1 MAEDPL
7 KIYEKLDSE
16 MRRQV
21 ENMRAFAFK
30 EGALPVKIK
39 ILIAM
44 ALDASHGAVQGVR
57 ALANLAMKAGATK
70 EEIAEALRVAL
81 YVCGAGS
88 AYTAAAALKELF

>member
-7 KIYEKLDSE
+7 KVYEKLDPE
-16 MRRQV
+16 IREQV
-21 ENMRAFAFK
+21 ENARNFAFK
-30 EGALPVKIK
+30 DGALPSKIK

-57 ALANLAMKAGATK
+57 ALANLAKMAGATK
-70 EEIAEALRVAL
+70 EEIAEALRVAI

-88 AYTAAAALKELF
+88 AYTAAAGLKELF

>member
-7 KIYEKLDSE
+7 KVYEKLDPE
-16 MRRQV
+16 MRKQV

-30 EGALPVKIK
+30 EGTLPVKIK

-57 ALANLAMKAGATK
+57 ALANMAMKAGATK

-88 AYTAAAALKELF
+88 IYTAAAGLKEVF